1 LIDRNSKR
9 GAITVYLSIILSS
22 VILLSGVLMDI
33 VRIKA
38 SEVQV
43 RRAVNT
49 AAESALAGY
58 HTKLKE
64 DYGLFALHNND
75 SSQIE
80 GVVKSYLRKNLSI
93 ESEEK
98 SGDEQVYDFVKSIV
112 INDEYKNVHFT
123 DIYDYKIESIE
134 VIPIYNLTENEITRQ
149 QITEYMK
156 YRAPVQFA
164 DNFMNKIDYVS
175 STAELTNNYRQKT
188 VIEKKLA
195 KVEKALIRLQ
205 KQIDKLNKFDKNYF
219 DNKQDSNS
227 LVKAY
232 IEFDVQKSVYNV
244 YRSVHLEISED
255 KEDNEEKK
263 RAEELGQYTTELCD
277 NAERNANDTYEQL
290 DEHISDCLTAA
301 KNAVGEIKDMQA
313 SIDSARNDIKALKD
327 NLKDMKQDDKGN
339 NSKVIEALRQD
350 ITKWEKLLDNSD
362 SNSILKKLENNTNIL
377 NSINEKLPKI
387 SSITAA
393 QSGNLRS
400 MAKNNMES
408 ALLDTDV
415 VLDISGMKQYK
426 TVVCK
431 VLSAADVLE
440 IAKSAKSFKVIS
452 DVTQKS
458 NKTKDKDP
466 RKSIVDSAKKIR
478 NEVSDEEK
486 KAKKAKKIEEPKLL
500 PSYKINGIYP
510 NKIFSEELL
519 KTEQTGAGE
528 ASVIEDFN
536 VNFEEDSNFSEDTF
550 GFITDLASK
559 LEKYAKNMRDEIYIN
574 EYILGT
580 FKDEV
585 EIEDA
590 SSDNKIKDTL
600 FNKGEVEYILA
611 GDSSESQN
619 HVIIK
624 GEILLIRFGMNTLY
638 VYSDSNKRLQALEIA
653 TSLAGFTGFGIPVV
667 QNMIMCAWG
676 MGEAIVDIGD
686 LYKGKRVPFIKTA
699 QTWKT
704 DLISGGYSVKNDVQE
719 QGILMDFDYH
729 DYLRLLLLVQDKEV
743 KMNRIEDLV
752 QVNMQ
757 KSNPEFKLSGY
768 NTYIKINAQVSI
780 RYWFLTGIFVPS
792 KFKTSDGR
800 HRINIEAWKG
810 Y

>member
-1 LIDRNSKR
+1 MIDRNSKR

-43 RRAVNT
+43 RRAINT
-49 AAESALAGY
+49 ATESALAGY

-205 KQIDKLNKFDKNYF
+205 KQIDTLNKFDKNYF

-244 YRSVHLEISED
+244 YSSVHLEISED

-263 RAEELGQYTTELCD
+263 RAEELRKYTTELYD
-277 NAERNANDTYEQL
+277 NSKGNAKVTYDQL

-301 KNAVGEIKDMQA
+301 KNAVSEIKDMQA

-387 SSITAA
+387 LSITAA
-393 QSGNLRS
+393 QSCNLMS
-400 MAKNNMES
+400 H
-408 ALLDTDV
+408 
-415 VLDISGMKQYK
+415 G
-426 TVVCK
+426 
-431 VLSAADVLE
+431 
-440 IAKSAKSFKVIS
+440 
-452 DVTQKS
+452 
-458 NKTKDKDP
+458 
-466 RKSIVDSAKKIR
+466 
-478 NEVSDEEK
+478 
-486 KAKKAKKIEEPKLL
+486 
-500 PSYKINGIYP
+500 
-510 NKIFSEELL
+510 
-519 KTEQTGAGE
+519 
-528 ASVIEDFN
+528 
-536 VNFEEDSNFSEDTF
+536 
-550 GFITDLASK
+550 
-559 LEKYAKNMRDEIYIN
+559 
-574 EYILGT
+574 
-580 FKDEV
+580 
-585 EIEDA
+585 
-590 SSDNKIKDTL
+590 
-600 FNKGEVEYILA
+600 
-611 GDSSESQN
+611 
-619 HVIIK
+619 
-624 GEILLIRFGMNTLY
+624 
-638 VYSDSNKRLQALEIA
+638 
-653 TSLAGFTGFGIPVV
+653 
-667 QNMIMCAWG
+667 
-676 MGEAIVDIGD
+676 
-686 LYKGKRVPFIKTA
+686 
-699 QTWKT
+699 
-704 DLISGGYSVKNDVQE
+704 
-719 QGILMDFDYH
+719 
-729 DYLRLLLLVQDKEV
+729 
-743 KMNRIEDLV
+743 
-752 QVNMQ
+752 
-757 KSNPEFKLSGY
+757 
-768 NTYIKINAQVSI
+768 
-780 RYWFLTGIFVPS
+780 
-792 KFKTSDGR
+792 
-800 HRINIEAWKG
+800 
-810 Y
+810 